1 MEQAVKG
8 GAQPLAQRSRKANE
22 LVREFVERVAQAKAQ
37 ARPGKQ
43 RLHTLDRAVKAIG
56 EDASH
61 LVRRLLL
68 KGSALKRAIRLGEG
82 RCAFGRAVA
91 HMPDDPPPDNR
102 GQIDARSEAA
112 TMLLIGEALRRQR
125 QPTPRQHGHDVLLP
139 TGTEHAIERHG
150 RDIPDHGAP
159 CSAHST
165 VGGDQ
170 RLPGHV
176 GAHAAIAQDEMGE
189 DREHR
194 LAGGALHP
202 PDGETT
208 QPNTGIVGVARQAA
222 TCAAASLMEELKTRR
237 EEEGEDKL
245 DTRLGVVKELAVGRF
260 VVEIDGDGAVCSRR
274 LSRCAHVSPPCH
286 QVFVSWGDTME
297 VTL

>member
-1 MEQAVKG
+1 VKG

-22 LVREFVERVAQAKAQ
+22 LVREFVERVAQAQAQ

-56 EDASH
+56 EGASH

-82 RCAFGRAVA
+82 RCAFGRAIA

-112 TMLLIGEALRRQR
+112 PMRLIGEDIRRQR
-125 QPTPRQHGHDVLLP
+125 QPTPRPHGPYVLLP
-139 TGTEHAIERHG
+139 TGTDHALESHG
-150 RDIPDHGAP
+150 RDIPEHGAP
-159 CSAHST
+159 CYAQST

-176 GAHAAIAQDEMGE
+176 GAHAALAQDELGE
-189 DREHR
+189 DRAHR
-194 LAGGALHP
+194 FAGGAWHP
-202 PDGETT
+202 P
-208 QPNTGIVGVARQAA
+208 
-222 TCAAASLMEELKTRR
+222 
-237 EEEGEDKL
+237 EGEPPSR
-245 DTRLGVVKELAVGRF
+245 TRA
-260 VVEIDGDGAVCSRR
+260 
-274 LSRCAHVSPPCH
+274 
-286 QVFVSWGDTME
+286 
-297 VTL
+297 